1 MQTPAMHSDREDD
14 IPERATGADAID
26 DLDVEARERH
36 DCQDQLWEGELES
49 DVFEEGGVACCDGVL
64 LGWGVDACQDSV
76 GRKGDRQRCGGQEG
90 EHGRCEQE
98 ERDVAWRPVGEEAD
112 VPVVFL
118 NPGVDA
124 WECASAPWTGV
135 GGCAEFGVGDC
146 LREGEGKGYE
156 GACDDDAEEVEEV
169 DCFTGYQEGAEGD
182 EGVDEEDC
190 AVEEAVAA
198 GQG

>member
-1 MQTPAMHSDREDD
+1 MHSDREDD
-14 IPERATGADAID
+14 IPERATGADAVD
-26 DLDVEARERH
+26 DLDVETSERH
-36 DCQDQLWEGELES
+36 DCQDELRDSQLES
-49 DVFEEGGVACCDGVL
+49 DVREESFVACRYGSEDGSVH
-64 LGWGVDACQDSV
+64 ACQDSV

-98 ERDVAWRPVGEEAD
+98 ERDVAWRPVGEEAN